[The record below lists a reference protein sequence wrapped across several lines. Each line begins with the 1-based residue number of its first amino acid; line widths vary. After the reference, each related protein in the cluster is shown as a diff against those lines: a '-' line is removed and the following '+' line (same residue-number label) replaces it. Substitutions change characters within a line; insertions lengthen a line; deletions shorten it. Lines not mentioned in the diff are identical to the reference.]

1 MSKRPV
7 RPLAR
12 GVTTHR
18 VTHQAKSHPRKE
30 HPFISQNTDIR
41 QAIYPHKTS
50 LSAKQSITITALAL
64 LQWAELARGANIE
77 SFRQDLAA
85 EMALDGEVR
94 S

>member
-12 GVTTHR
+12 GVSTHR

-30 HPFISQNTDIR
+30 HTFISRNADIR
-41 QAIYPHKTS
+41 QAGYPHKTS
-50 LSAKQSITITALAL
+50 LSAKQSITITARAL
-64 LQWAELARGANIE
+64 LQWAELALGANIE
-77 SFRQDLAA
+77 AFRQDLAT
-85 EMALDGEVR
+85 EMALDAEVR